1 MALKQ
6 FELENIHID
15 TRILRYIVTIVN
27 EKSLTRASELL
38 YISQPNLSR
47 HLKNVE
53 TLINAQIFHRINNK
67 LELTNAGKIFIN
79 GARSIIHTEDEMLKK
94 LRTTRQ
100 DRQNSVYIC
109 AEEIFYD
116 IIKNKLIPL
125 YNKKYPDVMLFL
137 TKSTGKEVRR
147 LTQEGFSD
155 IGFYCGDVYD
165 EPSITCESF
174 LNSNFIFCISDKYDT
189 MKKNVDNVDLSDFSK
204 EEFLLCSDEFL
215 NQYQREILS
224 HYNIQNPI
232 VSCTA
237 NIHIVLNLIK
247 HGYGNILLPECFLR
261 DVSQNRKFLLLSD
274 FKLNGILVYNNR
286 FQKGKS
292 VKTFIDFIR
301 PYLNDKLIC

>member
-1 MALKQ
+1 MVLKQ
-6 FELENIHID
+6 LELENIHID
-15 TRILRYIVTIVN
+15 TRVLRYIVTIVN

-53 TLINAQIFHRINNK
+53 TLINAQIFHRSNNK

-116 IIKNKLIPL
+116 VLKNKLIPL
-125 YNKKYPDVMLFL
+125 YNEKYSDAMLFL
-137 TKSTGKEVRR
+137 TKSKGKEVRR

-155 IGFYCGDVYD
+155 IGFYCGDAYD

-174 LNSNFIFCISDKYDT
+174 LNSNFIFCISDRYGT
-189 MKKNVDNVDLSDFSK
+189 MKKDIDNVDLSDFSK
-204 EEFLLCSDEFL
+204 EEFLFCSDEFL
-215 NQYQREILS
+215 NQCQREILN

-237 NIHIVLNLIK
+237 NIYITLNLIK
-247 HGYGNILLPECFLR
+247 CGYGNIVLPECFLR
-261 DVSQNRKFLLLSD
+261 DISQDRKFLLPST
-274 FKLNGILVYNNR
+274 FKLNSVLVYNNR
-286 FQKGKS
+286 FQNGKA

-301 PYLNDKLIC
+301 PYLNKDLIC